1 MAGIIRGKTIIGK
14 PQIFKYYICGQF
26 TSYNSDGIANYV
38 ARLNYDGSLDTTFN
52 TTNTGAG
59 FNSPVN
65 AIALDNNSKLIVGGD
80 FTDFNSLSFSAPY
93 IARLNQDGSLDGTFN
108 IGSGFDSYVYT
119 IAVDSKNR
127 IYVGGNFST
136 YNGTTSGKIARLLPD
151 GSYDTT
157 FNVGGGFNGRVRSV
171 VVQPDGTVLVG
182 GEFTDY
188 DSNSVYYFVKLDED
202 GRFNSGFPQYTTSG
216 LDNAVYT
223 IKSLPDG
230 KIFVGGSFLNYDTV
244 HYGGIIGFKQDG
256 SIDNTFNVIGGF
268 NNTVRSIDYN
278 GRVLAGGDFTL
289 YQTSLGYTS
298 TNYLIKLNQDAT
310 INMTYSEPNNIVYS
324 VLCDLT
330 KTLIG
335 GNFNRAGRNYL
346 TRLEND
352 GNPDLTF
359 NNGGSGPSSTV
370 SSIIKIAI

>member
-14 PQIFKYYICGQF
+14 PQIFKYYICGNF
-26 TSYNSDGIANYV
+26 TSYNSDTIGRFV

-52 TTNTGAG
+52 TNTIDG
-59 FNSPVN
+59 FNQPVN
-65 AIALDNNSKLIVGGD
+65 SIALDNNNKLIVGGD
-80 FTDFNSLSFSAPY
+80 FTALNSASQVY
-93 IARLNQDGSLDGTFN
+93 IARLNQDGSLDNTFN
-108 IGSGFDSYVYT
+108 IGSSFDNYVIT

-127 IYVGGNFST
+127 IYVGGNFSS
-136 YNGTTSGKIARLLPD
+136 YNGTTSNKIARLLPD

-157 FNVGGGFNGRVRSV
+157 FDVGGGFNARVYSIV
-171 VVQPDGTVLVG
+171 IQPDGSVLVG
-182 GEFTDY
+182 GNFTDY

-216 LDNAVYT
+216 LDGAVNT

-230 KIFVGGSFLNYDTV
+230 RIFVGGNFLNYDTV
-244 HYGGIIGFKQDG
+244 HYGGIIGFKSDG
-256 SIDNTFNVIGGF
+256 GINSTFDVIGGF
-268 NNTVRSIDYN
+268 NTTVRSIDYN
-278 GRVLAGGDFTL
+278 GRVLVGGDFIT

-310 INMTYSEPNNIVYS
+310 INMTYSEPNNIVYT

-335 GNFNRAGRNYL
+335 GNFTRGGRNYL
-346 TRLEND
+346 TRLDND

-359 NNGGSGPSSTV
+359 NNGGTGPSSTV

>member
-26 TSYNSDGIANYV
+26 TSYNSDTIGRLV

-59 FNSPVN
+59 FNDSVN
-65 AIALDNNSKLIVGGD
+65 AIALDNNNKLIVGGD
-80 FTDFNSLSFSAPY
+80 FTTLNSVSQPY

-108 IGSGFDSYVYT
+108 IDIGFDSYVRA

-136 YNGTTSGKIARLLPD
+136 YKSTNSNKIARLLPD

-157 FNVGGGFNGRVRSV
+157 FEVGGGFNSSGAVRSIV
-171 VVQPDGTVLVG
+171 IQPDGTVLVG
-182 GEFTDY
+182 GDFTSY
-188 DSNSVYYFVKLDED
+188 DSNTCYYFVKLDED

-216 LDNAVYT
+216 LDNSVYT
-223 IKSLPDG
+223 IKLLPDG
-230 KIFVGGSFLNYDTV
+230 KILVGGTFLNYDTV
-244 HYGGIIGFKQDG
+244 NYKRIIGFKQDG
-256 SIDNTFNVIGGF
+256 GIDNTFDITGGF
-268 NNTVRSIDYN
+268 NAVVYDIDYN
-278 GRVLAGGDFTL
+278 GRVLVGGDFTT

-298 TNYLIKLNQDAT
+298 TDYLIKLNQDAT
-310 INMTYSEPNNIVYS
+310 INMTYSEPNNTVYS

-335 GNFNRAGRNYL
+335 GNFTSGGRNYL
-346 TRLEND
+346 TRLDND

-359 NNGGSGPSSTV
+359 NNGGAGPSSTV
-370 SSIIKIAI
+370 LSIIKIAI